1 MNPLITDCLANADR
15 FSTVVSTGGDW
26 SGASPCTDWDARAVL
41 DHVVDSQRDFLEKR
55 GVDLG
60 SRPVGEPPAV
70 WQAHLDAVTAVIADE
85 AFVTEEYDGYFG
97 RTSIADTLANFYGFD
112 MAVHR
117 WDLGSALGQGVV
129 FTDDELDRMEQS
141 IAGFG
146 EALYTNSVC
155 APALDVPPDA
165 PRQTRVLGLLGR
177 RA

>member
-1 MNPLITDCLANADR
+1 MNPLITDCLDNADK
-15 FSTVVSTGGDW
+15 FSAVVTASGDW
-26 SGASPCTDWDARAVL
+26 AGPSPCTDWNAADVL
-41 DHVVDSQRDFLEKR
+41 HHVIDSQRDFLEKR

-60 SRPVGEPPAV
+60 AKPDGEPAEV
-70 WQAHLDAVTAVIADE
+70 WRRHLDAVKEVIADE

-97 RTSIADTLANFYGFD
+97 RTSIAETLANFYGFD

-117 WDLGSALGQGVV
+117 WDLGRALGQDVS
-129 FTDDELDRMEQS
+129 FDDTEMDGMEQS

-146 EALYTNSVC
+146 DALYTNSVC
-155 APALDVPPDA
+155 APAVDVPAEA